1 MDSYL
6 ENMVSH
12 WYSIKRMEG
21 YYIHERIRTEEAI
34 QHHLQKNNQWKGT
47 DLITFD
53 TFKLGTLFFIPK
65 KEI

>member
-6 ENMVSH
+6 ENMISH

-21 YYIHERIRTEEAI
+21 YYIHERLRTEEAI
-34 QHHLQKNNQWKGT
+34 QEHIQKLKLTKGSHF
-47 DLITFD
+47 ITFD
-53 TFKLGTLFFIPK
+53 TFKIGTLFFIPK

>member
-6 ENMVSH
+6 ENMISH

-34 QHHLQKNNQWKGT
+34 QHHLQKHNHCKGSSI
-47 DLITFD
+47 ITFD
-53 TFKLGTLFFIPK
+53 TFEIGTLFFVPK
-65 KEI
+65 KDV